1 MKSHGSL
8 TNTIRFSCGPPP
20 GGLEIAKIVASAIA
34 AQCCGVH
41 THHLSFFGKPK
52 QAESEDSMG
61 ARRMPWRRKPKKGAA
76 SRDSPG
82 GGANGLRSPGARMGE
97 PGGGHAPPPRAEY
110 IGPEEATRGTETSKY
125 PEEEKST
132 EIALVA
138 ASERARRPNRHV
150 RYSFRALA
158 CRGCGGR
165 RPGA

>member
-1 MKSHGSL
+1 
-8 TNTIRFSCGPPP
+8 
-20 GGLEIAKIVASAIA
+20 
-34 AQCCGVH
+34 
-41 THHLSFFGKPK
+41 
-52 QAESEDSMG
+52 
-61 ARRMPWRRKPKKGAA
+61 
-76 SRDSPG
+76 
-82 GGANGLRSPGARMGE
+82 MGE
-97 PGGGHAPPPRAEY
+97 PGGGNAPAPAAER
-110 IGPEEATRGTETSKY
+110 IGGEEATRGTETSKY

>member
-1 MKSHGSL
+1 
-8 TNTIRFSCGPPP
+8 
-20 GGLEIAKIVASAIA
+20 
-34 AQCCGVH
+34 
-41 THHLSFFGKPK
+41 
-52 QAESEDSMG
+52 
-61 ARRMPWRRKPKKGAA
+61 
-76 SRDSPG
+76 
-82 GGANGLRSPGARMGE
+82 MGE
-97 PGGGHAPPPRAEY
+97 PAAGHAAAPQDEY
-110 IGPEEATRGTETSKY
+110 IVLEEATRGTETSKY

>member
-1 MKSHGSL
+1 
-8 TNTIRFSCGPPP
+8 
-20 GGLEIAKIVASAIA
+20 
-34 AQCCGVH
+34 
-41 THHLSFFGKPK
+41 
-52 QAESEDSMG
+52 MG

-82 GGANGLRSPGARMGE
+82 GARQAAIVRGE
-97 PGGGHAPPPRAEY
+97 AQTACDPRVPEWGNPA
-110 IGPEEATRGTETSKY
+110 GVMPRHPRPNQLSLEEATRGTETSKY

>member
-1 MKSHGSL
+1 M
-8 TNTIRFSCGPPP
+8 
-20 GGLEIAKIVASAIA
+20 
-34 AQCCGVH
+34 
-41 THHLSFFGKPK
+41 
-52 QAESEDSMG
+52 
-61 ARRMPWRRKPKKGAA
+61 KGAA

-82 GGANGLRSPGARMGE
+82 GGANVPRSRGARMGE
-97 PGGGHAPPPRAEY
+97 PAAGHAAAPAPES
-110 IGPEEATRGTETSKY
+110 IGCEEATRGTETSKY